1 MRNDRQEQEM
11 KFTRRT
17 LLLSAGGVAVFGALA
32 ARLYTLQILQ
42 SERYRLMSDDNQFNF
57 LLVPPSRGRIL
68 DRFGEPLA
76 ENRDSYR
83 VLIVPEQAGDLEATL
98 DRLGELVPISDRER
112 ERILTAASRSPGFRP
127 VTALEDLDWGAFS
140 AVNLRAPDL
149 AGVIPNVAEIRHYP
163 SGPAFSHVIGY
174 VQPPTEEDAGDSA
187 LLRHPGF
194 RIGRSGVEA
203 AREGTLRG
211 QAGSLKVEVNAFG
224 RVIRELPEQSVPQTP
239 GEDLRLTLDAGAQS
253 FAYERLTGE
262 SAAAVAMDVETG
274 DLLALVSTP
283 GFDPNLF
290 VTGISHTAFQALQ
303 NNELRPLFNKALQGT
318 YPPASTFKAITGL
331 AALEAGL
338 INERETVTCTGKIRV
353 GDREFHCWRRQGHG
367 RVNMREAVKTSCDV
381 YFYEVAQRL
390 GIERIH
396 DMALRF
402 GLGPAPDIGLAG
414 VRDGIVPNEQW
425 KRARYGQGWSLGETL
440 ITGIGQGF
448 LLTSPLHLA
457 VMTARLASGRAV
469 TPRLYRDENAPLA
482 PMIGLDPAN
491 LELIHDGLRAVV
503 HEPGGTSYYSLGGLG
518 VDGVEMAGKTGSA
531 QVFRITEAERAAGVR
546 SQDDLPW
553 RLRDHGMFV
562 CYAPAD
568 RPRYAVATVVEHGG
582 GGSRAAARPARDIL
596 RYLIEN
602 DPSRAGPF
610 AARATG
616 TREG

>member
-1 MRNDRQEQEM
+1 MRHDRQEQEL

-42 SERYRLMSDDNQFNF
+42 AERYRLMSDDNQFNF

-68 DRFGEPLA
+68 DRFGEPIA

-112 ERILTAASRSPGFRP
+112 DRILTSARRAPGFRP

-174 VQPPTEEDAGDSA
+174 VQPPTEEDAGNDP

-194 RIGRSGVEA
+194 RIGRAGVEA
-203 AREGTLRG
+203 AREDTLRG

-224 RVIRELPEQSVPQTP
+224 RVIRELPDQSVPQTP
-239 GEDLRLTLDAGAQS
+239 GEDLRLTLDAGVQS
-253 FAYERLTGE
+253 FAYDRLTGE

-303 NNELRPLFNKALQGT
+303 NDERRPLFNKALQGT
-318 YPPASTFKAITGL
+318 YPPASTFKAVTGL
-331 AALEAGL
+331 AALEADL
-338 INERETVTCTGKIRV
+338 VNPTETVTCTGSIRV
-353 GDREFHCWRRQGHG
+353 GDREFHCWRRGGHG
-367 RVNMREAVKTSCDV
+367 RVNLREAVKTSCDV
-381 YFYEVAQRL
+381 YFYEMAQRL
-390 GIERIH
+390 GIDRIH

-402 GLGPAPDIGLAG
+402 GLGPAPDIGIAG
-414 VRDGIVPNEQW
+414 VRDGLVPNEQW

-440 ITGIGQGF
+440 ITAIGQGF
-448 LLTSPLHLA
+448 LLASPLHLA

-469 TPRLYRDENAPLA
+469 TPRLYRDERAPLA
-482 PMIGLDPAN
+482 PMIGIEPDH

-503 HEPGGTSYYSLGGLG
+503 HEPGGTSYYTLGGLG

-596 RYLIEN
+596 RYMIEN

-610 AARATG
+610 AARTSA

>member
-1 MRNDRQEQEM
+1 M
-11 KFTRRT
+11 KFTRRS
-17 LLLSAGGVAVFGALA
+17 LLLSAGGVVVFGALA

-42 SERYRLMSDDNQFNF
+42 AERYRLMSDDNQFNF

-112 ERILTAASRSPGFRP
+112 ERILTAARRAPGFRP

-174 VQPPTEEDAGDSA
+174 VQPPTEEDAGNNA

-194 RIGRSGVEA
+194 RIGRAGVEA
-203 AREGTLRG
+203 AREDTLRG

-239 GEDLRLTLDAGAQS
+239 GEDLRLTLDAGVQS

-303 NNELRPLFNKALQGT
+303 NNERRPLFNKALQGT

-331 AALEAGL
+331 AALEANL
-338 INERETVTCTGKIRV
+338 VRENETVTCTGKIRV
-353 GDREFHCWRRQGHG
+353 GDREFHCWRRGGHG

-381 YFYEVAQRL
+381 YFYEMAQRL
-390 GIERIH
+390 GIDRIH

-402 GLGPAPDIGLAG
+402 GLGPAPDIGIAG
-414 VRDGIVPNEQW
+414 VRDGLVPNEQW

-448 LLTSPLHLA
+448 LLASPLHLA

-469 TPRLYRDENAPLA
+469 TPRLYRDDSATLA
-482 PMIGLDPAN
+482 PMIGIDQDH

-503 HEPGGTSYYSLGGLG
+503 HEPGGTSFYTLGGLG
-518 VDGVEMAGKTGSA
+518 VDGVQMAGKTGSA

-596 RYLIEN
+596 RYMIEN

-610 AARATG
+610 AARAG
-616 TREG
+616 ETRGG

>member
-1 MRNDRQEQEM
+1 MRVDRQEQES
-11 KFTRRT
+11 KFTRRA
-17 LLLSAGGVAVFGALA
+17 LMLSAGGAAAFLALGG
-32 ARLYTLQILQ
+32 RLYSLQILQ
-42 SERYRLMSDDNQFNF
+42 ADTYRLLSDDNQFNF

-68 DRFGEPLA
+68 DRFGEPVA

-83 VLIVPEQAGDLEATL
+83 VLIVPEQAGDLGATL
-98 DRLGELVPISDRER
+98 DRLNAIVPISQTQR
-112 ERILTAASRSPGFRP
+112 ERILTAASRAPGFRP

-163 SGPAFSHVIGY
+163 SGSAFSHVVGY
-174 VQPPTEEDAGDSA
+174 VQPASEEDAGTDP

-194 RIGRSGVEA
+194 RIGRAGVEA
-203 AREGTLRG
+203 ARDDTLRG
-211 QAGSLKVEVNAFG
+211 AAGSLKVEVNAFG
-224 RVIRELPEQSVPQTP
+224 RVIRELPNQSQPQTP
-239 GEDLRLTLDAGAQS
+239 GEDVVLTLDAGLQR
-253 FAYERLTGE
+253 FAHERLAGE
-262 SAAAVAMDVETG
+262 SAAAVAMDVENG
-274 DLLALVSTP
+274 DILGLVSAP

-290 VTGISHTAFQALQ
+290 VTGISNTAFQALQ
-303 NNELRPLFNKALQGT
+303 NNERRPLFNKALQGT
-318 YPPASTFKAITGL
+318 YPPASTFKSVVAL
-331 AALEAGL
+331 AALEHGL
-338 INERETVTCTGKIRV
+338 VRPTERVTCRGKIRV

-367 RVNMREAVKTSCDV
+367 SVNLRDAVKTSCDV
-381 YFYEVAQRL
+381 FFYEMAQRL

-402 GLGPAPDIGLAG
+402 GLGPGPDIGIAG
-414 VRDGIVPNEQW
+414 VRDGLVPNEQW

-448 LLTSPLHLA
+448 LLASPLHLA
-457 VMTARLASGRAV
+457 LMTARLAGGRMV
-469 TPRLYRDENAPLA
+469 TPRLYRQESAPLA
-482 PMIGLDPAN
+482 PLIDIDPAHFA
-491 LELIHDGLRAVV
+491 LVRDGLRAVV
-503 HEPGGTSYYSLGGLG
+503 HEPGGTSYYTLGGLG

-546 SQDDLPW
+546 TQDDLPW

-602 DPSRAGPF
+602 DPSHAGPF
-610 AARATG
+610 ASLDRPARG
-616 TREG
+616 G